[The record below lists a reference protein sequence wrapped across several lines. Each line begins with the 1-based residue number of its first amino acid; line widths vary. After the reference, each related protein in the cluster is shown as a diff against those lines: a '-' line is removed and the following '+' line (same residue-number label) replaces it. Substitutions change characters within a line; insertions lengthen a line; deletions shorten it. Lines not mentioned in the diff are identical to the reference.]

1 MNADNMVGR
10 TVAGYHLAEYIG
22 EGGTATVYRA
32 EHPERGRAAVKIL
45 RPRLA
50 QDPIA
55 VKRFLREAEYGARVS
70 IPTSSRPTT
79 TAPPTDCT
87 TWRSSGP
94 QGEPL
99 AEFINRSGQV
109 APPLVATIV
118 EQLGAALG
126 GAHKAG
132 IIHRDL
138 KPANI
143 MYDPATQT
151 AKLLDFGIA
160 RDAEL
165 NPEERL
171 TRAGFFVGTLQYVAP
186 ETLSGELVNEQ
197 ADVYSLATIAYYLLT
212 QELPFTGKSPRELFQ
227 QLLTQA
233 PVPLNQA
240 VKGLRFPGADRGG
253 GHAWAG
259 AGSDQAFQD
268 GGRIRHGVV
277 HGGTAGR
284 GKARL
289 PGLAVRQGRGV
300 SDADQLRRLLLERSV
315 RRGDFVLA
323 SGQRSSY
330 YIDCRLT
337 TMSAEGQVL
346 IGRLGLAAIRRRAGG
361 RAAIGGLTM
370 GADPVAYAIAAASWG
385 TARGHRRL
393 QRAEGSEGPRHW
405 AS

>member
-32 EHPERGRAAVKIL
+32 ENSERGRAAVKIL

-55 VKRFLREAEYGARVS
+55 VKRFLREAEYGARVKHPN
-70 IPTSSRPTT
+70 IVQTYDYG
-79 TAPPTDCT
+79 ATDGLHYLALE
-87 TWRSSGP
+87 WA

-99 AEFINRSGQV
+99 AEFINRSGKISP
-109 APPLVATIV
+109 ALVATIV

-126 GAHKAG
+126 SAHKAG

-143 MYDPATQT
+143 MYDPSTQT

-186 ETLSGELVNEQ
+186 ETLSGELVSEQ
-197 ADVYSLATIAYYLLT
+197 ADVYSLATIAYYMLT

-227 QLLTQA
+227 QLLTQP
-233 PVPLNQA
+233 PVSLNQA
-240 VKGLRFPGADRGG
+240 VKGLRFPAPIE
-253 GHAWAG
+253 AAVM
-259 AGSDQAFQD
+259 
-268 GGRIRHGVV
+268 HGLERDLTKRSKTVDEFAAELC
-277 HGGTAGR
+277 T
-284 GKARL
+284 
-289 PGLAVRQGRGV
+289 AVRQGGPKRG
-300 SDADQLRRLLLERSV
+300 
-315 RRGDFVLA
+315 FLA
-323 SGQRSSY
+323 SLFGK
-330 YIDCRLT
+330 
-337 TMSAEGQVL
+337 
-346 IGRLGLAAIRRRAGG
+346 GG
-361 RAAIGGLTM
+361 
-370 GADPVAYAIAAASWG
+370 
-385 TARGHRRL
+385 
-393 QRAEGSEGPRHW
+393 E
-405 AS
+405 

>member
-1 MNADNMVGR
+1 MSADNMVGR

-32 EHPERGRAAVKIL
+32 EHPERGRAAVKLL

-55 VKRFLREAEYGARVS
+55 VKRFLREAEYGARVKHPN
-70 IPTSSRPTT
+70 IVQTYDFG
-79 TAPPTDCT
+79 ATDGLLYLALE
-87 TWRSSGP
+87 WA

-99 AEFINRSGQV
+99 AEFVNRSGKL

-126 GAHKAG
+126 SAHKAG

-160 RDAEL
+160 RDSEL
-165 NPEERL
+165 SPEERL

-186 ETLSGELVNEQ
+186 ETLSGELVSEQ
-197 ADVYSLATIAYYLLT
+197 ADVYSLATIAYYLLSH
-212 QELPFTGKSPRELFQ
+212 ELPFTGKSPRELFQ

-240 VKGLRFPGADRGG
+240 VKGLRFPNPIEAAVMHGLDRDLSKRSKTVDEF
-253 GHAWAG
+253 AKELC
-259 AGSDQAFQD
+259 
-268 GGRIRHGVV
+268 
-277 HGGTAGR
+277 TAI
-284 GKARL
+284 
-289 PGLAVRQGRGV
+289 RQGGEKRG
-300 SDADQLRRLLLERSV
+300 
-315 RRGDFVLA
+315 FLA
-323 SGQRSSY
+323 SLFGK
-330 YIDCRLT
+330 
-337 TMSAEGQVL
+337 
-346 IGRLGLAAIRRRAGG
+346 GG
-361 RAAIGGLTM
+361 
-370 GADPVAYAIAAASWG
+370 
-385 TARGHRRL
+385 
-393 QRAEGSEGPRHW
+393 E
-405 AS
+405 

>member
-1 MNADNMVGR
+1 MSTDNMVGR

-32 EHPERGRAAVKIL
+32 EHAERGRAAVKIL

-55 VKRFLREAEYGARVS
+55 VKRFLREAEYGARVQHPN
-70 IPTSSRPTT
+70 IVQTFDYG
-79 TAPPTDCT
+79 ATDGLHYLALE
-87 TWRSSGP
+87 WA

-99 AEFINRSGQV
+99 AEFINRSGQL

-118 EQLGAALG
+118 EQLGAALAS
-126 GAHKAG
+126 AHKAG

-186 ETLSGELVNEQ
+186 ETLSGELVSEQ
-197 ADVYSLATIAYYLLT
+197 ADVYSLATIAYYMLT
-212 QELPFTGKSPRELFQ
+212 TELPFTGKSPRELFQ

-240 VKGLRFPGADRGG
+240 VKGLRFPPAIEAAVMRGLERDLAKRSKTVDEFAKELCTAIRQGG
-253 GHAWAG
+253 GK
-259 AGSDQAFQD
+259 
-268 GGRIRHGVV
+268 
-277 HGGTAGR
+277 R
-284 GKARL
+284 GFLSSLFGK
-289 PGLAVRQGRGV
+289 
-300 SDADQLRRLLLERSV
+300 
-315 RRGDFVLA
+315 
-323 SGQRSSY
+323 SG
-330 YIDCRLT
+330 
-337 TMSAEGQVL
+337 E
-346 IGRLGLAAIRRRAGG
+346 
-361 RAAIGGLTM
+361 
-370 GADPVAYAIAAASWG
+370 
-385 TARGHRRL
+385 
-393 QRAEGSEGPRHW
+393 
-405 AS
+405 